1 MLLFLIL
8 ILLFIINSVQSNFV
22 CLSYLGDAGA
32 HWRQCDEACCS
43 QVCDS
48 IQTSYRACGK
58 SQLGGHCNVDSDCE
72 NNAYCSI
79 EGHVFSE
86 GIGGIDAGG
95 YCRLGKKLVTPEN

>member
-8 ILLFIINSVQSNFV
+8 ILLLVINSAQSFL

-43 QVCDS
+43 QVCHS
-48 IQTSYRACGK
+48 EGYRICGK

-72 NNAYCSI
+72 
-79 EGHVFSE
+79 
-86 GIGGIDAGG
+86 
-95 YCRLGKKLVTPEN
+95 K